1 MYTELIAFNF
11 FLLKL
16 ILFFLFSFSESS
28 TMAANFK
35 YISLVVLVLQNAAL
49 VLTMRYSRNHA
60 GDMYFS
66 TTAVVATEMMK
77 LVTCMTIILVQ
88 MNGRVGAFV
97 QYLYENIVMQPW
109 DTLKLA
115 VPSLIYTFQNNLLF
129 VAVSNLSAA
138 TFQVRTER

>member
-1 MYTELIAFNF
+1 
-11 FLLKL
+11 
-16 ILFFLFSFSESS
+16 
-28 TMAANFK
+28 MAANFK

-49 VLTMRYSRNHA
+49 VLTMRYSRNLA

-77 LVTCMTIILVQ
+77 LVTCMTIILFQ

-97 QYLYENIVMQPW
+97 QYLYENIVLQPW

-138 TFQVRTER
+138 TFQVCTKKIK